1 MGFMDFMDLMDLM
14 NECNRRAL
22 NWRPSAPQGTGY
34 T

>member
-1 MGFMDFMDLMDLM
+1 MGFMDFM
-14 NECNRRAL
+14 NERNRRAR